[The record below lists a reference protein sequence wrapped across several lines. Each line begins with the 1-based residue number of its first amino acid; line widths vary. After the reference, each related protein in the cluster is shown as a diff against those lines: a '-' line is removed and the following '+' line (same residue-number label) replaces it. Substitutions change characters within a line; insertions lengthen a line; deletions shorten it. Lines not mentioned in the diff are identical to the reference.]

1 MRAARR
7 PKKSA
12 ALLGVGFDNDDGHVR
27 MTRGENYTL
36 VGGSQQTHAVMQE
49 TAVKINEKLDERGKR
64 LDNVSLH
71 ELRDICSEVRE
82 SIGYSEER

>member
-1 MRAARR
+1 
-7 PKKSA
+7 
-12 ALLGVGFDNDDGHVR
+12 
-27 MTRGENYTL
+27 MTRGENFTL
-36 VGGSQQTHAVMQE
+36 VGGSQETHAVMQE

-64 LDNVSLH
+64 LDDVSLR

>member
-36 VGGSQQTHAVMQE
+36 VGGSPETHAVMQE
-49 TAVKINEKLDERGKR
+49 TAVKINEKLDERGTR
-64 LDNVSLH
+64 LDDVSLR
-71 ELRDICSEVRE
+71 ELREICSEVRE
-82 SIGYSEER
+82 SIGYSEEK